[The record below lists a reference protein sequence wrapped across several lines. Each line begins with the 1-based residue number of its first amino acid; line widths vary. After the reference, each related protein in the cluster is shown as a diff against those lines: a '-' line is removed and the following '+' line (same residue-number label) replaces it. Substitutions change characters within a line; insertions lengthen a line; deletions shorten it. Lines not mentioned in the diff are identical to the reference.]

1 MFGLGCYPNLAVPSI
16 SAGAYGLVRFSLQVG
31 IASNYH
37 YGRIPRLMLTC
48 SSLVALPSN
57 ISRRPGEYAHLSSPI
72 RGSCGWLRNVNVPAI
87 SVLAWGIQGHFP
99 PQQGARLRQAVVTC
113 SLWCSGRRFFIW
125 WSGRMLGDC
134 LLGLQGRLGGSGGRS
149 GCCED

>member
-1 MFGLGCYPNLAVPSI
+1 MFGRGCYPNLAVPSI
-16 SAGAYGLVRFSLQVG
+16 SAGAYGLIRFSLQVG

-37 YGRIPRLMLTC
+37 YVRIPRLMLTC

-99 PQQGARLRQAVVTC
+99 SQKVQDCDWLSSRVACGV
-113 SLWCSGRRFFIW
+113 
-125 WSGRMLGDC
+125 LGDDFH
-134 LLGLQGRLGGSGGRS
+134 LLVWAHVGGLPPRRLDVITEAPRFRQKENGR
-149 GCCED
+149 